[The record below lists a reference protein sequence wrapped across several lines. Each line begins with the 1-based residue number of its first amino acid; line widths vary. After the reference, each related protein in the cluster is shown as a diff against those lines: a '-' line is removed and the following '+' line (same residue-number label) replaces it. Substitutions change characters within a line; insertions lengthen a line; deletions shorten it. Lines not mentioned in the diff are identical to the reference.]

1 MMIGNFL
8 VLAGLVTALAVACVA
23 QDEAKTAAQAELNS
37 GVKAYK
43 TANYEEAIDHF
54 NKAVSLDPE
63 FMLARQYLA
72 TSYSQQ
78 FSPGVDTPE
87 NVVWA
92 TNALE
97 QYAEILQRNP
107 SDIHSIK
114 GIAFLKLQLKD
125 FDQAKENYKKAV
137 VLDPSDPESF
147 YSIGVIDWS
156 LASRDITAEKAKLD
170 AESED
175 ALFLSPAC
183 ADART
188 ATLANI
194 DEGITMLTRAISL
207 RETYD
212 AAMNYMNLLY
222 RLRAE
227 VECGNQK
234 VHDADLKKAHDW
246 QDKAMAARKKKA
258 DAVKDNHQ
266 QAPDNSHL

>member
-1 MMIGNFL
+1 MVIGKFL

-137 VLDPSDPESF
+137 VLDPSDPSPF
-147 YSIGVIDWS
+147 IPS
-156 LASRDITAEKAKLD
+156 
-170 AESED
+170 
-175 ALFLSPAC
+175 ALSTGPW
-183 ADART
+183 RP
-188 ATLANI
+188 ATLRRKRQSW
-194 DEGITMLTRAISL
+194 TRSQKT
-207 RETYD
+207 RCFC
-212 AAMNYMNLLY
+212 
-222 RLRAE
+222 RRRARMPE
-227 VECGNQK
+227 QRR
-234 VHDADLKKAHDW
+234 W
-246 QDKAMAARKKKA
+246 
-258 DAVKDNHQ
+258 
-266 QAPDNSHL
+266 PT